1 MTTAQV
7 VETSV
12 TVNSNSPIQDYVHP
26 DDQTQST
33 FEMTLGFKPFTII
46 KLLRKYVP
54 EYFFLIEE
62 TGRKIKSLTI
72 SSWKLSLN
80 SGGKREG
87 LFFAGST
94 LLTKY
99 SLDILQ
105 FCKHC
110 FIETTSFNY
119 TARLNCKNNCTHI
132 NQQYLSRI
140 FNLWKR
146 TSDWKLQPFHGKML
160 IEKYLI
166 FSRCSDHKPRFWR
179 SISDEIEAAMIAN
192 DEMTI
197 LETD

>member
-1 MTTAQV
+1 MAIKWFVSIDHGNCKNFALYFACLNLTRILFREKRQ
-7 VETSV
+7 
-12 TVNSNSPIQDYVHP
+12 
-26 DDQTQST
+26 
-33 FEMTLGFKPFTII
+33 II
-46 KLLRKYVP
+46 KLNHANNYQNCCLK
-54 EYFFLIEE
+54 EE
-62 TGRKIKSLTI
+62 TGRKIDQSLTI